1 LQTLSQNTTSIPAFQ
16 VLTIGGLGEANLDA
30 SVRSFFR
37 HISGVQNENMQ
48 NADKEKKRKWGTSY
62 LNSRSPRR
70 DSGFV
75 NDESPHKKLR
85 NKDGYGEEATE
96 VTNKALPKSIKSLYE
111 SILSA
116 QKELEAGRGWEAD
129 ESSEM

>member
-1 LQTLSQNTTSIPAFQ
+1 

-48 NADKEKKRKWGTSY
+48 GEDKEKKRKWGTSF
-62 LNSRSPRR
+62 LNSRLPIP

-75 NDESPHKKLR
+75 NDEIPHKKLR
-85 NKDGYGEEATE
+85 NKDGYGEEATG

-116 QKELEAGRGWEAD
+116 QKELEAGRSWEAD
-129 ESSEM
+129 ELSAM